1 MHALIKELEELLEP
15 TRLRQTRFR
24 NEAGLVVSKGLT
36 YRQIHA
42 LRREGRVSP
51 SLFDILSE
59 IAPPADRPRLRELY
73 VDYKYQEWRGR
84 PTTSTVDLLRRART
98 RPGDRHWQAHS
109 DYFTHTA
116 KLIAEKS
123 GISPATITVKDAGAI
138 LDKEVLSPR
147 EAGDYGTAM
156 MNGIVLF
163 KWWQNRLSR
172 MSAKP
177 SHEHLAVAS
186 ALLSGLARATGQ
198 AENLPLHRALVRLA
212 REVMHLHDH
221 CGLARRNAMDMTAG
235 WMESGRPGD
244 IATMREALC
253 VYDDEAE
260 VAARLIRQPEGAIR
274 FGDAFWSVTE
284 TFFNRAN
291 TALRLDIPR
300 YTLASYLSE
309 LDDRSAEVAQM
320 LRAVSTLDH
329 RGNTPHDEARLF
341 YRMLHV
347 RYYDKIGKT
356 DKALECASEIL
367 AEVPTMPGPY
377 PFLAGN
383 IHVLCGMLKMRERE
397 KLQTTILDQEIA
409 EHRRIAIECF
419 DKVSNVR
426 MRNKA
431 TNELRLTKLPLRIQS
446 NDRGKHLNKV
456 SSNHQ

>member
-1 MHALIKELEELLEP
+1 MDALIKELEELLDP
-15 TRLRQTRFR
+15 MRLKQTRFG
-24 NEAGLVVSKGLT
+24 NEAGLVVSNGFT

-51 SLFDILSE
+51 SLFNILEE
-59 IAPPADRPRLRELY
+59 IAPPSDRPRLRQLY
-73 VDYKYQEWRGR
+73 VAYKYQQWRDR

-98 RPGDRHWQAHS
+98 RPGDRNWQVHP
-109 DYFTHTA
+109 DYFTNAA
-116 KLIAEKS
+116 KLIAEKN
-123 GISPATITVKDAGAI
+123 GISPARITVEDAGTI

-147 EAGDYGTAM
+147 EAGDYRTAM

-163 KWWQNRLSR
+163 KWWQNRLGR
-172 MSAKP
+172 MAAKP
-177 SHEHLAVAS
+177 SQDHLAVAS

-212 REVMHLHDH
+212 GEVMHHHDH
-221 CGLARRNAMDMTAG
+221 CELARRNAMDITAG
-235 WMESGRPGD
+235 WMESDRPGD
-244 IATMREALC
+244 IATMGEALS
-253 VYDDEAE
+253 VYNDEAE

-274 FGDAFWSVTE
+274 FGDAYWSVTE

-291 TALRLDIPR
+291 TALRLETPPC
-300 YTLASYLSE
+300 TLASYLSE

-320 LRAVSTLDH
+320 LRTASTLDR

-356 DKALECASEIL
+356 DRALECASEIL
-367 AEVPTMPGPY
+367 AEVQAMPGPY

-383 IHVLCGMLKMRERE
+383 VHVLCGMLKMRERE
-397 KLQTTILDQEIA
+397 KRQTTILDEEIA

-419 DKVSNVR
+419 DQVSNVR

-431 TNELRLTKLPLRIQS
+431 TNDLRLYNLTSRKRSNSRANRINNFIQI
-446 NDRGKHLNKV
+446 
-456 SSNHQ
+456 